1 MTTPGRELHLQS
13 RENPVAGMVTRGEAV
28 GALVLSEVE
37 IGGVVVLLSF
47 PTDRV
52 VWIP

>member
-1 MTTPGRELHLQS
+1 
-13 RENPVAGMVTRGEAV
+13 MVTRGEAV
-28 GALVLSEVE
+28 GVLVLSEVV

-52 VWIP
+52 VWIPQPTRRPYHFAGAATIQR